1 MTDIQQ
7 TQQDYTAA
15 VEALMA
21 LEAGLELTSLHPVVV
36 SVETEQLDG
45 NTVADSIRLLA
56 PNAQGW
62 LLYPSHLCVL
72 PRDRD
77 QLPKQPLLQA
87 ELTANQKSITL
98 RHLGHH
104 IWQKTVVHIRAS
116 DTDTATHLAEE
127 VQHLSVNQQLQKLN
141 YKKLWQIEEKG
152 SPRLAMSCFTG
163 FEGGQV

>member
-1 MTDIQQ
+1 MTEIQQ
-7 TQQDYTAA
+7 TQQDYNAA
-15 VEALMA
+15 VEALTA

-45 NTVADSIRLLA
+45 EAVADSIRLLA

-87 ELTANQKSITL
+87 ELAANHKSITL
-98 RHLGHH
+98 RYLGYQT
-104 IWQKTVVHIRAS
+104 WQKTVVNITAS
-116 DTDTATHLAEE
+116 ANDAATHLAEK
-127 VQHLSVNQQLQKLN
+127 VQHLSVNQHLQKLN
-141 YKKLWQIEEKG
+141 YQKLWQIQEKG
-152 SPRLAMSCFTG
+152 SPKLALSCFIG
-163 FEGGQV
+163 FEGGRV